1 MKNIVQ
7 LIAAFLFAII
17 CSFCT
22 LILLIQE
29 DAAFKQ
35 KLQSSIA
42 TTFSRA
48 FACNFETE
56 VTHVNFFTGKI
67 ILKNCVARD
76 PEHAQAWSWQAP
88 QIDINI
94 AHIRSCTQK
103 KIIAHLVIHDIN
115 MATTYDQ
122 EQLAIMPHLKKLIT
136 PGAYALPVEVAKISI
151 HKGSCTTQHAA
162 TTCSI
167 SLHGHAELKAD
178 QKGAVY
184 LFNTMLNHGFV
195 TYNDTKLVD
204 ALAGNI
210 TGKFVVRTA
219 DPETKSSISLN
230 GSCKLMQQP
239 EDDKLCKV
247 YGTWS
252 PQAAQLNFETHTQQI
267 QGQIALD
274 KNHNS
279 CTAKVTIPAAYAL
292 ACAFI
297 PTKKIAGHCSA
308 SITTTFEQPLKNIA
322 LTLAIDQLSYQNIK
336 LPSVHLQMQHQD
348 NKLQGSLVAQHNHQQ
363 IVAGTCT
370 YDITGKH
377 ATCTLKNSKNI
388 TLPES
393 WFVPAQTAHLSCTV
407 TPGSAELYGE
417 YESTFTNSVTQ
428 EQKKLNGIV
437 HITPEHCIAQ
447 GTGDQFT
454 YDFLAGFKPF
464 FHLEY
469 ADCYLKKEPV
479 INLQAESA
487 HTFAGTINYPLLRF
501 IANAGGVHLPGEGI
515 VHLKGTRDKKQFTLL
530 VKLEKGNIR
539 LPYTYNLL
547 QDMQGAIVFDA
558 EKHAVSL
565 HDFSLNLHKGS
576 MLCSHAQVYL
586 NDQFELAYAHVP
598 VTIHNCF
605 LGMNKDLFALFS
617 GALTFE
623 YKKNSAAHLSGCM
636 TLDRSHIR
644 NNIFSEEF
652 YKNIFGRKMATP
664 LVSGMDITT
673 NITIMTC
680 SPVRVKTAFLEA
692 AAHAHIQL
700 NGSLANPAI
709 TGTIAIVH
717 GSFLFPYKPLFIKRG
732 KIYFLPQQIDDPVID
747 ILAENKIKKYSVRMT
762 VDGTAKNSHISF
774 DATPSLQE
782 EHIIALLLGGSED
795 GSLFLAMPTSVMN
808 SIEQLVFGPAES
820 SSQFQ
825 RALKNLF
832 APLKNLRITPS
843 FSDQSARGG
852 VRGSLVIDVND
863 RLRAMIEQNFSLP
876 EDVVIQVE
884 YDLSDDSRIRVMRD
898 ERGDLG
904 GELETGWK
912 F

>member
-1 MKNIVQ
+1 MGACCMKRVAQ
-7 LIAAFLFAII
+7 FLAVFLFAII
-17 CSFCT
+17 CSLCT

-42 TTFSRA
+42 TTFSHA
-48 FACNFETE
+48 FACNFQTE

-67 ILKNCVARD
+67 ILKNCIARD
-76 PEHAQAWSWQAP
+76 PEHADAWSWQAP
-88 QIDINI
+88 RIDINI
-94 AHIRSCTQK
+94 AYIKSCNHK
-103 KIIAHLVIHDIN
+103 KIIAHLVIHDIA
-115 MATTYDQ
+115 MATTYAK

-136 PGAYALPVEVAKISI
+136 PGAYALPFEVAKITI
-151 HKGSCTTQHAA
+151 HKGTCTMRHAA

-167 SLHGHAELKAD
+167 SLHGQAELKAD
-178 QKGAVY
+178 QKSAAY
-184 LFNTMLNHGFV
+184 LFNTMLNQGFV
-195 TYNDTKLVD
+195 TYHDTKLVD
-204 ALAGNI
+204 ALAGSI
-210 TGKFVVRTA
+210 AGKFVVRTA
-219 DPETKSSISLN
+219 DPETKSSVSLN

-267 QGQIALD
+267 QGQLALD
-274 KNHNS
+274 KDHNS
-279 CTAKVTIPAAYAL
+279 CTAQVTIPTAYAL
-292 ACAFI
+292 TCANI

-308 SITTTFEQPLKNIA
+308 SVTTTFEQPLKNIN
-322 LTLAIDQLSYQNIK
+322 LTFAIEHLAYQNIK
-336 LPSVHLQMQHQD
+336 LPSVHLQMQQQ
-348 NKLQGSLVAQHNHQQ
+348 NNSLHGTLTAQHNNQQ
-363 IVAGTCT
+363 IVTGTCS
-370 YDITGKH
+370 YDIPGGY
-377 ATCTLKNSKNI
+377 ATCKLKNSNDM
-388 TLPES
+388 TL
-393 WFVPAQTAHLSCTV
+393 
-407 TPGSAELYGE
+407 
-417 YESTFTNSVTQ
+417 
-428 EQKKLNGIV
+428 
-437 HITPEHCIAQ
+437 
-447 GTGDQFT
+447 
-454 YDFLAGFKPF
+454 DFLAGFKPF

-479 INLQAESA
+479 INLKAESA
-487 HTFAGTINYPLLRF
+487 HVFSGTINYPLLRF
-501 IANAGGVHLPGEGI
+501 IAKAGGVHLPGEGI
-515 VHLKGTRDKKQFTLL
+515 VHLKGIRDKKQFTVQL
-530 VKLEKGNIR
+530 KLEKGNIR

-547 QDMQGAIVFDA
+547 QDMQGTIIFDT
-558 EKHAVSL
+558 EKNVVSL

-576 MLCSHAQVYL
+576 MHCSHAQAYL
-586 NDQFELAYAHVP
+586 NDQFELASAHVP

-617 GALTFE
+617 GAITFE

-652 YKNIFGRKMATP
+652 YKNILGRKMSSP
-664 LVSGMDITT
+664 LASGMDITT

-700 NGSLANPAI
+700 KGSFASPAI

-732 KIYFLPQQIDDPVID
+732 KIYFLPHQIDDPVID
-747 ILAENKIKKYSVRMT
+747 ILAENNIKKYSVRMT

-884 YDLSDDSRIRVMRD
+884 YDLSDDSRVRVMRD

-904 GELETGWK
+904 GELETRWK